1 MSFKMI
7 LAGAKKYSVA
17 VVLFF
22 GIWMGGS
29 LSARAVLMAYGWPPF
44 HSVMIEILMFIQFI
58 SCVLVVLKSRSVVP
72 AILLLIGAWQFPI
85 LIDAV
90 SGYHNAVDTFGAKFL
105 LVVMM
110 LMPILIACWAR
121 GGDAL
126 PGDDD
131 HVEAA

>member
-7 LAGAKKYSVA
+7 LAGAKPYA
-17 VVLFF
+17 IALVLFA

-29 LSARAVLMAYGWPPF
+29 LSARAVLMAYGWSPF
-44 HSVMIEILMFIQFI
+44 QSVMIEILMFIQFV
-58 SCVLVVLKSRSVVP
+58 SCVLVVLKCRSAIP
-72 AILLLIGAWQFPI
+72 AILLLIGVWQFPI

-90 SGYHNAVDTFGAKFL
+90 SGYHNAVDTFGAKLL

-110 LMPILIACWAR
+110 RMPIVVACWAR
-121 GGDAL
+121 GGDAM
-126 PGDDD
+126 PKGDD

>member
-1 MSFKMI
+1 MFSKMI
-7 LAGAKKYSVA
+7 LSFAEKHSITGILFAGM
-17 VVLFF
+17 
-22 GIWMGGS
+22 WMGS
-29 LSARAVLMAYGWPPF
+29 SFSARAVLMSYGWSPF

-58 SCVLVVLKSRSVVP
+58 SCVLVVLKSRSVVS
-72 AILLLIGAWQFPI
+72 AILLLIGAWQSPI

>member
-7 LAGAKKYSVA
+7 LASAKKYSIA

-22 GIWMGGS
+22 GVWMGGS
-29 LSARAVLMAYGWPPF
+29 LSARAVLMAYGWPQF
-44 HSVMIEILMFIQFI
+44 HTVMIEILMFIQFV
-58 SCVLVVLKSRSVVP
+58 SCVLVVLKCRSAIP
-72 AILLLIGAWQFPI
+72 AMLLLIGAWQFPI

-90 SGYHNAVDTFGAKFL
+90 SDYRIAVDTFGAKFL

-110 LMPILIACWAR
+110 VIPILVVCWAR
-121 GGDAL
+121 GGDAM
-126 PGDDD
+126 PKGDD